1 VGEAGNHAEHP
12 PLRRANPQPRPAEAG
27 TPPNP
32 WPLLVLFLVN
42 VLNFYDRQALGAV
55 TEPLRREFH
64 LSDTQLG
71 ALTTTFTVLYALA
84 GVPLGRLADT
94 WSRRRL
100 LAIGTAVW
108 AGLTGLGG
116 LAASYGM
123 LLATRLGVGIGEA
136 VCAPA
141 ATSWIGDVVPPERR
155 ARAMA
160 WFMMAVPVGGMLSFA
175 VTGPV
180 AQAHGWRVALALAA
194 LPAVALVPALLR
206 LKDPAA
212 AGQPLPST
220 RKRGG
225 YPAWPPAFW
234 WIVASGAVV
243 NFMLYSFSTFLPAF
257 LTRFHGLSVG
267 RAGFWTGIGSGV
279 AGILGALAA
288 GALGDRVSGNRGRG
302 RMLLSGGAALLA
314 APLAF
319 CAIRLPAGRAALAIP
334 LIMAAYGLLQ
344 SYYGLV
350 YAAMQDIVAPG
361 LRGAAMGTY
370 FMAMYLCGASFGPLV
385 TGGLSDHFARAAA
398 GVGAVTETARALGLR
413 QAMYLIPALSLAL
426 AVVLWCG
433 AKAMVVRPK

>member
-1 VGEAGNHAEHP
+1 VEDEAGVGIRWP
-12 PLRRANPQPRPAEAG
+12 PLV
-27 TPPNP
+27 
-32 WPLLVLFLVN
+32 VLFLVN

-71 ALTTTFTVLYALA
+71 ALTTVFTVLYAVA

-94 WSRRRL
+94 WSRKRL
-100 LAIGTAVW
+100 LALGTAVW

-116 LAASYGM
+116 LAASYAM

-194 LPAVALVPALLR
+194 LPAILLIPVLLCLR
-206 LKDPAA
+206 EAPRADLAPRPPTPGPWPLLK
-212 AGQPLPST
+212 L
-220 RKRGG
+220 
-225 YPAWPPAFW
+225 PAFW

-243 NFMLYSFSTFLPAF
+243 NFVLYSFSTFLPAF
-257 LTRFHGLSVG
+257 LTRFHGLSVA
-267 RAGFWTGIGSGV
+267 RAGLWTGIGSGV

-288 GALGDRVSGNRGRG
+288 GVLGDRVSDHRGRG
-302 RMLLSGGAALLA
+302 RMLLAGGAALLS

-370 FMAMYLCGASFGPLV
+370 FMAMYLCGASFGPLA
-385 TGGLSDHFARAAA
+385 TGGLSDHLARAAA
-398 GVGAVTETARALGLR
+398 GSGAITEDARALGLR
-413 QAMYLIPALSLAL
+413 QAMYLIPALSVAL
-426 AVVLWCG
+426 AVVLWAG
-433 AKAMVVRPK
+433 ARVMDEADSIG

>member
-1 VGEAGNHAEHP
+1 MRGKDRGRGPGARGQEASAP
-12 PLRRANPQPRPAEAG
+12 RASG
-27 TPPNP
+27 S
-32 WPLLVLFLVN
+32 WPLAVLFLVN

-71 ALTTTFTVLYALA
+71 ALTTVFTVLYAVA

-94 WSRRRL
+94 WSRKRL

-123 LLATRLGVGIGEA
+123 LAATRLGVGIGEA

-194 LPAVALVPALLR
+194 LPAIALVPALLCLR
-206 LKDPAA
+206 EGPRHTTPDPR
-212 AGQPLPST
+212 PLAP
-220 RKRGG
+220 G
-225 YPAWPPAFW
+225 PWPLAFW

-243 NFMLYSFSTFLPAF
+243 NFVLYSFSTFLPAF
-257 LTRFHGLSVG
+257 LTRFHGLSVA

-288 GALGDRVSGNRGRG
+288 GAFGDRISGHRGRG
-302 RMLLSGGAALLA
+302 RMLLAGGAALLA

-370 FMAMYLCGASFGPLV
+370 FMAMYLCGASFGPLA

-398 GVGAVTETARALGLR
+398 GSGAITETARALGLR

-426 AVVLWCG
+426 AAVLWAG
-433 AKAMVVRPK
+433 ARAMVVRRK